1 MNIINI
7 NTGIIQENTPYQTQ
21 ADLIAYGLA
30 DWRFATDDEI
40 ATYKAQQIQDQLNDS
55 LPLFQAYNAYIAY
68 CRSLGLED
76 KATMQ
81 DFQTLALQQETEAL
95 TNSDLPALANAI
107 KIPLMALGLIN
118 DISQAGGN
126 WNNIS
131 WHDNI

>member
-1 MNIINI
+1 MFVNRDSNNKIIAAYANQQTDNQEWLDDDNAELQAFLNPPTVI
-7 NTGIIQENTPYQTQ
+7 NTN
-21 ADLIAYGLA
+21 LL
-30 DWRFATDDEI
+30 
-40 ATYKAQQIQDQLNDS
+40 
-55 LPLFQAYNAYIAY
+55 QAYNAFITYA
-68 CRSLGLED
+68 RSLNLED

-126 WNNIS
+126 WNGIV
-131 WHDNI
+131 WTDNIGAST